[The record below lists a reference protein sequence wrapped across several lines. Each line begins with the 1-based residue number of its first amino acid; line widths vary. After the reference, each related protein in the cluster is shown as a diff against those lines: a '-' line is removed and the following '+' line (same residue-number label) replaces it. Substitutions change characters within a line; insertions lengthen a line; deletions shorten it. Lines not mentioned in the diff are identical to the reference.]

1 MFLKIL
7 IRKLIKIWNLIIL
20 YRAPVQ
26 IEFMEE
32 KLVENLT
39 MLCEVI
45 NGEYVSASKAQ
56 TGRFEVMKKA
66 GSLQYPNALYV
77 SLFELILSMSKSNR
91 IFIECR

>member
-1 MFLKIL
+1 
-7 IRKLIKIWNLIIL
+7 
-20 YRAPVQ
+20 
-26 IEFMEE
+26 MEE

-66 GSLQYPNALYV
+66 GSLQYPNTLYV
-77 SLFELILSMSKSNR
+77 SLQPQFIVFYFCLYSLYF
-91 IFIECR
+91 IFANASIEPQFIQFSI

>member
-1 MFLKIL
+1 
-7 IRKLIKIWNLIIL
+7 
-20 YRAPVQ
+20 
-26 IEFMEE
+26 MEE

-77 SLFELILSMSKSNR
+77 SLPDLICLITFFKR
-91 IFIECR
+91 VGGGL

>member
-1 MFLKIL
+1 MI
-7 IRKLIKIWNLIIL
+7 
-20 YRAPVQ
+20 YQ

-39 MLCEVI
+39 MLCEII

-66 GSLQYPNALYV
+66 GCLQFPTAVYGSTPLEHCQQNNQRHMK
-77 SLFELILSMSKSNR
+77 FM
-91 IFIECR
+91 FI

>member
-1 MFLKIL
+1 
-7 IRKLIKIWNLIIL
+7 
-20 YRAPVQ
+20 
-26 IEFMEE
+26 MEE

-66 GSLQYPNALYV
+66 GSLQYPNTLYV
-77 SLFELILSMSKSNR
+77 SLQPQLTFFIFVDASIHYILS
-91 IFIECR
+91 

>member
-1 MFLKIL
+1 
-7 IRKLIKIWNLIIL
+7 
-20 YRAPVQ
+20 
-26 IEFMEE
+26 MEE

-77 SLFELILSMSKSNR
+77 SLSELTLSNSKSNLIFKKAKSGR
-91 IFIECR
+91 ISMILLKIFPCKQ